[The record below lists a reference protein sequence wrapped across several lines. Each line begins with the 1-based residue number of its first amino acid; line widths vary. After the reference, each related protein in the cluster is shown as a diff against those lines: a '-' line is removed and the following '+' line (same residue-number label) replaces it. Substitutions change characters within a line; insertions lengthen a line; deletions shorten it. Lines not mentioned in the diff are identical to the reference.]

1 MIFGMTYYQICWYF
15 LWYSFLGWIVE
26 VVFHAVTQGKVI
38 NRGFLNG
45 PVCPIYGFGVVSVFC
60 LNGYF
65 SQLGSEIN
73 DLYLFFAG
81 MILSTSLELIGG
93 WFMDRCFHAR
103 WWDYSDRPFNFRGYI
118 CLEFS
123 IIWGF
128 CILLVV
134 RIMHIYVKN
143 YSVVRSES
151 KLGWYVLLALY
162 AIYFADMVVTV
173 MMVRGLNRNLQKLD
187 DIQKDMR
194 FVSDRLSKRIGER
207 TINAVKKVEEAK
219 VQAELGKAEL
229 REKLSENSSLEES
242 LEKLQSKRLALQE
255 RFDELSEKMESHTI
269 IGQGRLLNAFP
280 SLKHRDYPEVL
291 KLLKEKRK

>member
-1 MIFGMTYYQICWYF
+1 
-15 LWYSFLGWIVE
+15 
-26 VVFHAVTQGKVI
+26 
-38 NRGFLNG
+38 
-45 PVCPIYGFGVVSVFC
+45 
-60 LNGYF
+60 
-65 SQLGSEIN
+65 
-73 DLYLFFAG
+73 
-81 MILSTSLELIGG
+81 
-93 WFMDRCFHAR
+93 MDRCFHAR

-151 KLGWYVLLALY
+151 KLGWYLLLVLY
-162 AIYFADMVVTV
+162 AMYFADMVVTV
-173 MMVRGLNRNLQKLD
+173 MMVRGMNRDLQKLD

-194 FVSDRLSKRIGER
+194 FVSDRLSQRIGER

-269 IGQGRLLNAFP
+269 IGQGRLLNALPP
-280 SLKHRDYPEVL
+280 SKHRDYPEFL

>member
-1 MIFGMTYYQICWYF
+1 
-15 LWYSFLGWIVE
+15 
-26 VVFHAVTQGKVI
+26 
-38 NRGFLNG
+38 
-45 PVCPIYGFGVVSVFC
+45 
-60 LNGYF
+60 
-65 SQLGSEIN
+65 
-73 DLYLFFAG
+73 
-81 MILSTSLELIGG
+81 
-93 WFMDRCFHAR
+93 MDRCFHAR

-143 YSVVRSES
+143 NSVVHSES

-194 FVSDRLSKRIGER
+194 FVSDRLSKRVGER

-242 LEKLQSKRLALQE
+242 FEKLQSKRLALQE
-255 RFDELSEKMESHTI
+255 RFDELSEKMRSHTI

-280 SLKHRDYPEVL
+280 SIKHRDYSEVL
-291 KLLKEKRK
+291 KLLKEKRKKNRKKRK